1 VYVVAVTELH
11 GPAEDEV
18 APLAADMGATA
29 YDARLLLAAGMPAIV
44 KTTPDRALALDLLA
58 RLRARGHGAV
68 ACDAAAVVSSE
79 DMVTM
84 RRPRL
89 EADAVTIDDRP
100 NERLPY
106 ADVLALLPA
115 VHQRRV
121 DTATQTRETKL
132 SMGRALMTGG
142 MTFTKTVKTNTH
154 NAAEE
159 RDVVLYVFR
168 RSGETP
174 WLLRER
180 GTGWAGLG
188 LPMAPSESENYRL
201 AVSAL
206 RERAPGATFDDRLMA
221 RKAAE
226 RSSLSGGGAKTTVKT
241 SSQAGVDLL
250 AHLLALGIARGA
262 YR

>member
-1 VYVVAVTELH
+1 VFIVAVTDLH
-11 GPAEDEV
+11 GPVEDEV
-18 APLAADMGATA
+18 AALAADMGATA

-44 KTTPDRALALDLLA
+44 KTTPDRALALALLT

-68 ACDAAAVVSSE
+68 ACDGSAVVSCE
-79 DMVTM
+79 DMVAM

-89 EADAVTIDDRP
+89 EADAVTLDDLP
-100 NERLPY
+100 AERLPY

-115 VHQRRV
+115 AHQRRV
-121 DTATQTRETKL
+121 DTATQTRQTKL

-142 MTFTKTVKTNTH
+142 VAFTKTVKTNTR
-154 NAAEE
+154 NATEE

-168 RSGETP
+168 RSGEPP

-188 LPMAPSESENYRL
+188 LPLAPSESENYRL
-201 AVSAL
+201 AVAAL
-206 RERAPGATFDDRLMA
+206 RERAPGATFDDRLMT
-221 RKAAE
+221 RKASE
-226 RSSLSGGGAKTTVKT
+226 RSSLSGGGGNTTVKT

-250 AHLLALGIARGA
+250 AHLLALHIARGA

>member
-1 VYVVAVTELH
+1 VFVVAIAELH
-11 GPAEDEV
+11 GPLEDEV

-29 YDARLLLAAGMPAIV
+29 YDARLLLAAGAPAIV
-44 KTTPDRALALDLLA
+44 KTKPDRALALDLLS

-68 ACDAAAVVSSE
+68 ACDASAVVSSE
-79 DMVTM
+79 EMVAM

-89 EADAVTIDDRP
+89 EVDAVTIDDRP

-106 ADVLALLPA
+106 SDVLALLPA

-121 DTATQTRETKL
+121 ETATQTRETKL
-132 SMGRALMTGG
+132 SMGRAVMTGG
-142 MTFTKTVKTNTH
+142 MAFTKTVKTSSR
-154 NAAEE
+154 NATEE

-168 RSGETP
+168 KSGEPP

-188 LPMAPSESENYRL
+188 LPLAPSESENYRQ
-201 AVSAL
+201 AVAAL
-206 RERAPGATFDDRLMA
+206 REHAPGATFDDRLMT

-226 RSSLSGGGAKTTVKT
+226 RSSLTGGGGNTTVKT

-250 AHLLALGIARGA
+250 AHVMALWIARGA

>member
-1 VYVVAVTELH
+1 LFIVAVTDLH
-11 GPAEDEV
+11 GPVEAEV
-18 APLAADMGATA
+18 SALAEDMGATA
-29 YDARLLLAAGMPAIV
+29 YDARLLLAAGLPAIV
-44 KTTPDRALALDLLA
+44 RTTPDRALALELLT

-68 ACDAAAVVSSE
+68 ACDGSAVVSSE
-79 DMVTM
+79 DMVAM

-89 EADAVTIDDRP
+89 EADAVTLDDLPER
-100 NERLPY
+100 RLPY

-115 VHQRRV
+115 VHQHRV
-121 DTATQTRETKL
+121 DTATQTRQTKL

-142 MTFTKTVKTNTH
+142 MAFTKTVKTNTH

-188 LPMAPSESENYRL
+188 LALAPSESENYRL
-201 AVSAL
+201 AVAAL
-206 RERAPGATFDDRLMA
+206 RERAPGATFDDRLMT

-226 RSSLSGGGAKTTVKT
+226 RSSLSGGGGNTTVKT

-250 AHLLALGIARGA
+250 AHVLALRIARGA

>member
-1 VYVVAVTELH
+1 VFVVALTDLH
-11 GPAEDEV
+11 GPVDDEV

-29 YDARLLLAAGMPAIV
+29 YDARLLLAAGTPAIV

-68 ACDAAAVVSSE
+68 ACDAAAVVASE
-79 DMVTM
+79 DMVAM

-106 ADVLALLPA
+106 SDVLALLPA

-132 SMGRALMTGG
+132 SMGRAVMTGG
-142 MTFTKTVKTNTH
+142 LAFTKSVKTTSH
-154 NAAEE
+154 AATEE

-168 RSGETP
+168 KSGEPP

-180 GTGWAGLG
+180 GTGWASLG
-188 LPMAPSESENYRL
+188 LPLAPSEGENYRL
-201 AVSAL
+201 AVAAL
-206 RERAPGATFDDRLMA
+206 RERAPGARFDDRLMT
-221 RKAAE
+221 RKAGE
-226 RSSLSGGGAKTTVKT
+226 RSSLSGGGGNTTVKT
-241 SSQAGVDLL
+241 SSQAGVDVL
-250 AHLLALGIARGA
+250 AHVLALWIARGA

>member
-1 VYVVAVTELH
+1 MFIVAVTDLH
-11 GPAEDEV
+11 GPVEAAVAALAE
-18 APLAADMGATA
+18 DMGAPA

-44 KTTPDRALALDLLA
+44 KTTPDRALALELLT

-68 ACDAAAVVSSE
+68 ACDGSAVVSSE
-79 DMVTM
+79 DMVAM

-89 EADAVTIDDRP
+89 EADAVTLDDLP
-100 NERLPY
+100 EPRLPY

-121 DTATQTRETKL
+121 DMATQTRQTKL

-142 MTFTKTVKTNTH
+142 MAFTKTVKTNTH
-154 NAAEE
+154 TATEE

-168 RSGETP
+168 RSGEPP

-188 LPMAPSESENYRL
+188 LPLAPSESENYRL
-201 AVSAL
+201 AVAAL
-206 RERAPGATFDDRLMA
+206 RERAPGATFDDRLMT

-226 RSSLSGGGAKTTVKT
+226 RSSLSGGGGNTTVKT

-250 AHLLALGIARGA
+250 AHLLALRIARGA

>member
-1 VYVVAVTELH
+1 MFIVAVTDLH
-11 GPAEDEV
+11 GPVEAEV
-18 APLAADMGATA
+18 AALAEDMGATA

-44 KTTPDRALALDLLA
+44 KTTPDRALALELLT
-58 RLRARGHGAV
+58 RLRTRGHGAV
-68 ACDAAAVVSSE
+68 ACDGSAVVSSE
-79 DMVTM
+79 DMVAM

-89 EADAVTIDDRP
+89 EADAVTLDDLP
-100 NERLPY
+100 EHRLPY

-115 VHQRRV
+115 VHQRRA
-121 DTATQTRETKL
+121 DTATQTRQTKL

-142 MTFTKTVKTNTH
+142 MAFTKTVKTNTRS
-154 NAAEE
+154 ASEE

-168 RSGETP
+168 RSGEPP

-188 LPMAPSESENYRL
+188 LPLAPSESENYRL
-201 AVSAL
+201 AVAAL
-206 RERAPGATFDDRLMA
+206 RERAPGATFDDRLMT

-226 RSSLSGGGAKTTVKT
+226 RSSLSGGGGSTTVKT

-250 AHLLALGIARGA
+250 AHVLALRIARGA